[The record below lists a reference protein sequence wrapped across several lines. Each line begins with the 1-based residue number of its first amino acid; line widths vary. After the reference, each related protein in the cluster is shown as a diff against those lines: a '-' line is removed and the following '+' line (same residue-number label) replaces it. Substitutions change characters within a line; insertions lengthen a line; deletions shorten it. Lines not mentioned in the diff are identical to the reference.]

1 MKKSDKIFRLMMVVL
16 LAWSTSCSD
25 QGRTS
30 QKNDRPQKDN
40 TLIFTSSDAE
50 LTASFNWAK
59 QKALSYVGDSNDPV
73 GPWYEAALPQREAF
87 CMRDVSHQC
96 IAAEYLGLHEQNR
109 NMMHLFVKNISESKD
124 WCSYWEINRYN
135 KPAPADYRNDKE
147 FWYNLPANF
156 DVIQAC
162 YRLYMIS
169 GDKTF
174 IEDKD
179 FMNFYERSVNEYIA
193 RWHLME
199 DELLTRER
207 YINTPEP
214 FNEKD
219 PFHYAHGLP
228 SYIEGGKALRIGSDM
243 VASIYAGLTSYAK
256 ILQMRGEREKA
267 EVYLQ
272 KSETY
277 REHLYKHWWD
287 KKDKTYFSYYTMN
300 DEFRH
305 SEPATFMLWFDAVKD
320 TGRLNDVL
328 NDLASKTYNVENTSY
343 LPYLFYK
350 HGRDKEA
357 YQTIKTLT
365 SPGTKRR
372 DYPEVSYGVIHGFI
386 EGMFGIRVDAVEG
399 VVSVKPNL
407 IPETKWVQLEG
418 LGLLSA
424 TLTVRHTGDYKTE
437 VTNTGKK
444 PVKIRFCFD
453 DKYESIT
460 INGKKTELL
469 QDVDNGNI
477 CHTVECKPGEK
488 LTAVAE

>member
-59 QKALSYVGDSNDPV
+59 QKALSYVGDSNDPA

-199 DELLTRER
+199 DELLTRAR

-256 ILQMRGEREKA
+256 ILQMRGESEKA

-272 KSETY
+272 KAETY
-277 REHLYKHWWD
+277 R
-287 KKDKTYFSYYTMN
+287 
-300 DEFRH
+300 
-305 SEPATFMLWFDAVKD
+305 
-320 TGRLNDVL
+320 
-328 NDLASKTYNVENTSY
+328 
-343 LPYLFYK
+343 
-350 HGRDKEA
+350 
-357 YQTIKTLT
+357 
-365 SPGTKRR
+365 
-372 DYPEVSYGVIHGFI
+372 
-386 EGMFGIRVDAVEG
+386 
-399 VVSVKPNL
+399 
-407 IPETKWVQLEG
+407 
-418 LGLLSA
+418 
-424 TLTVRHTGDYKTE
+424 
-437 VTNTGKK
+437 
-444 PVKIRFCFD
+444 
-453 DKYESIT
+453 
-460 INGKKTELL
+460 
-469 QDVDNGNI
+469 
-477 CHTVECKPGEK
+477 
-488 LTAVAE
+488 